1 MEDTQKPMLVY
12 YLHYY
17 DAEHTQK
24 AWNEF
29 QNHVTCV
36 MAASN
41 EEAIVKT
48 KAIVSNPNIKIM
60 GIANGKLEWVNEL
73 EPLG

>member
-1 MEDTQKPMLVY
+1 MEKPILVY

-17 DAEHTQK
+17 DAEHLQK

-36 MAASN
+36 MASSS
-41 EEAIVKT
+41 EEAIAKT
-48 KAIVSNPNIKIM
+48 KLIVNNPNIKIM
-60 GIANGKLEWVNEL
+60 GIANGKKEWVNESL
-73 EPLG
+73 PLG